1 MRNPWRRP
9 KVRPQICRACRR
21 IIQEEK
27 RGSPH
32 QDGASYKAGALVWKT
47 CSGFLQRTRTKVRMR
62 LPRTDM
68 SKTRNWRF
76 LHLDFLSLLAQ
87 TVAVAVPAT
96 TRYMAARLRQPTRY
110 LRTQHSLSCRDAAK
124 TATRYFLYPS
134 KYPRQTRRA
143 SRTDRQHHAHRQV
156 AFQSEVSNQKIR
168 CQKSAMAN
176 I

>member
-1 MRNPWRRP
+1 
-9 KVRPQICRACRR
+9 
-21 IIQEEK
+21 
-27 RGSPH
+27 
-32 QDGASYKAGALVWKT
+32 
-47 CSGFLQRTRTKVRMR
+47 MR

-96 TRYMAARLRQPTRY
+96 IKYMAARLRQPTRY
-110 LRTQHSLSCRDAAK
+110 LRTQHSLSCHDEAK
-124 TATRYFLYPS
+124 TAIRYFLYPS

-156 AFQSEVSNQKIR
+156 AFRSEVSNRSIPRANHRSHASDDTQKQAQRDDKHIR
-168 CQKSAMAN
+168 TNLLPHHTHRLPTLFYSPSRDKYWTARTPSDLA
-176 I
+176 ILHFHHH